1 MQLIKL
7 HIIDKYNDLSD
18 FTISF
23 SDKVSLFVG
32 VNGSGKSSVLE
43 AVARIFSWTNLIYIE
58 GIKSVSIKNQKDEI
72 TPDFSFEIE
81 YYLRLEDKLFETST
95 SAEFYTDLP
104 MIKITGEKGNSRS
117 VKIFVFE
124 GKDYIAIEK
133 SKIFIKNDKKYS
145 KFLPENI
152 IIYYSGV
159 SESMHKL
166 CEKHENLFSE
176 KLRDFETPNLRA
188 LFYFTPLHFKY
199 LLLSLLCFE
208 YGPLP
213 EFFTEAIK
221 ISSVQNIK
229 IILTKPSWGKGN
241 SSIFWGAIG
250 RVKQFLELIK
260 TNSNKI
266 TSNSK
271 DTILE
276 IEMSLDG
283 LRNVREFFITET
295 EIFRLFDIAHFDTL
309 IQDIE
314 ITLVHRD
321 TGNTFDYKSL
331 SEGEQQLITITG
343 LNEILI
349 KANSLALMDEPDSYL
364 HPSRQR
370 ELIPEILNRFNDFCQ
385 ILVTTH
391 SPFVAQSVDLN
402 KIQIFEPNKKSTTK
416 VEEDLMSYPVIAE
429 GIFGVKSEFSIEV
442 EEDFEKFRIIRKDI
456 INNKEFNSKELSD
469 LVESLGKKGDEIKA
483 IINREVNQ
491 LLKINKNIFKNE

>member
-7 HIIDKYNDLSD
+7 HIIDRYNDLSD

-58 GIKSVSIKNQKDEI
+58 GIKSASLKNQKDEI

-104 MIKITGEKGNSRS
+104 MIKITGDKGNSRS
-117 VKIFVFE
+117 IKIFVFE
-124 GKDYIAIEK
+124 GKDYITIEK
-133 SKIFIKNDKKYS
+133 SIIFNKNDKKYS
-145 KFLPENI
+145 KFLPENL

-188 LFYFTPLHFKY
+188 LFYFTPNHFKY
-199 LLLSLLCFE
+199 LLLALLCFE
-208 YGPLP
+208 FGPLP
-213 EFFTEAIK
+213 IFFNETIK

-229 IILTKPSWGKGN
+229 IILAKPSWGKGN

-250 RVKQFLELIK
+250 RVKQFLDLLK
-260 TNSNKI
+260 TNSNKV
-266 TSNSK
+266 TSNNK

-276 IEMSLDG
+276 VEMSLDG

-295 EIFRLFDIAHFDTL
+295 EMFRLFDIAHFDTL

-314 ITLVHRD
+314 ITLVHKD

-402 KIQIFEPNKKSTTK
+402 KIQIFEPNKNATTK
-416 VEEDLMSYPVIAE
+416 VEDDLMSYPVIAE
-429 GIFGVKSEFSIEV
+429 GIFGIKSEFSIEV
-442 EEDFEKFRIIRKDI
+442 ENDIETFRKIRDKVLNDIEYSKTDLKDI
-456 INNKEFNSKELSD
+456 VLKLQQ
-469 LVESLGKKGDEIKA
+469 KGDEITS

-491 LLKINKNIFKNE
+491 LIKLKGNIFTDG

>member
-1 MQLIKL
+1 
-7 HIIDKYNDLSD
+7 
-18 FTISF
+18 
-23 SDKVSLFVG
+23 
-32 VNGSGKSSVLE
+32 
-43 AVARIFSWTNLIYIE
+43 
-58 GIKSVSIKNQKDEI
+58 
-72 TPDFSFEIE
+72 
-81 YYLRLEDKLFETST
+81 
-95 SAEFYTDLP
+95 
-104 MIKITGEKGNSRS
+104 
-117 VKIFVFE
+117 
-124 GKDYIAIEK
+124 
-133 SKIFIKNDKKYS
+133 
-145 KFLPENI
+145 
-152 IIYYSGV
+152 
-159 SESMHKL
+159 
-166 CEKHENLFSE
+166 
-176 KLRDFETPNLRA
+176 
-188 LFYFTPLHFKY
+188 
-199 LLLSLLCFE
+199 
-208 YGPLP
+208 
-213 EFFTEAIK
+213 
-221 ISSVQNIK
+221 
-229 IILTKPSWGKGN
+229 
-241 SSIFWGAIG
+241 
-250 RVKQFLELIK
+250 
-260 TNSNKI
+260 
-266 TSNSK
+266 
-271 DTILE
+271 
-276 IEMSLDG
+276 MSLDG